1 MVNEK
6 YIVAL
11 SKGDYSCSVTIPKK
25 VLFDLPIKPCV
36 KHKMLLNYNT
46 RTKTI
51 TLKLIDVDA
60 ISSSLEDEKCR
71 KQDKTKE
78 S

>member
-6 YIVAL
+6 YIVSL
-11 SKGDYSCSVTIPKK
+11 TKGGYSGCITIPKK

-46 RTKTI
+46 ITKTI

-60 ISSSLEDEKCR
+60 ISSSLEDVKCR

>member
-11 SKGDYSCSVTIPKK
+11 SKGCSCSVTIPKK

-36 KHKMLLNYNT
+36 KHKMLLNYNK

-51 TLKLIDVDA
+51 TLKLLDVDA
-60 ISSSLEDEKCR
+60 ISSSL
-71 KQDKTKE
+71 KE
-78 S
+78 VG